1 MSPNP
6 QPMYSWMSN
15 TQTSNS
21 SQGGW
26 SNNSQQQ
33 HNSFGCGNKSTSTS
47 GNTFNTFNNN
57 NNNSS
62 GGFHNNS
69 SSNTC
74 SNLPKFQSTFG
85 AGKSWV
91 GGDRSRRGSYES
103 GGAVGGGG
111 VDIERETEIVF
122 GQEALEFAKSLTQ
135 NFH

>member
-33 HNSFGCGNKSTSTS
+33 HTSFGCSNTSTS

-57 NNNSS
+57 NNNS
-62 GGFHNNS
+62 GGFHNS
-69 SSNTC
+69 SSSTN
-74 SNLPKFQSTFG
+74 NLPKFQSTFG

-111 VDIERETEIVF
+111 GGVDIERETEIVF

>member
-33 HNSFGCGNKSTSTS
+33 HTSSGCSNTSTQ

-57 NNNSS
+57 NNNNNN
-62 GGFHNNS
+62 GGFHNS
-69 SSNTC
+69 SSSTN
-74 SNLPKFQSTFG
+74 NLPKFQSTFG

-91 GGDRSRRGSYES
+91 GADRSRRGSYES
-103 GGAVGGGG
+103 GGAVGGGGGG

>member
-33 HNSFGCGNKSTSTS
+33 HTSFGCSNTSTQ

-57 NNNSS
+57 NNNNNS
-62 GGFHNNS
+62 GGFHNS
-69 SSNTC
+69 SSSTN
-74 SNLPKFQSTFG
+74 NLPKFQSTFG

-111 VDIERETEIVF
+111 GGVDIERETEIVF